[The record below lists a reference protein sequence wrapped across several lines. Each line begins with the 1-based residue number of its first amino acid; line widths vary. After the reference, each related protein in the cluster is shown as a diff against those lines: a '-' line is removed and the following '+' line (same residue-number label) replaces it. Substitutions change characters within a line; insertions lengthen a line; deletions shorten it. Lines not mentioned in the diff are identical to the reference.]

1 MTIDI
6 NSVVSLNYKLSNHT
20 TGEKIEE
27 TTTENPMV
35 FLYGVGQLMPE
46 FEDNLHGKKVGDAFD
61 FSIVADNAY
70 GQHSEDNIVM
80 IPLNVFQDESGKI
93 NEDEIR
99 VGAIVPM
106 SDNEGNHMRGQ
117 IKDINSEFVKMD
129 FNHPLAGQDLHFSGE
144 ILDVRKATADELA
157 HGHVHGP
164 GGHHH

>member
-6 NSVVSLNYKLSNHT
+6 NSVVSLNYKLSNHQ

-27 TTTENPMV
+27 TTTDNPMV
-35 FLYGVGQLMPE
+35 FLYGVGSLMPE
-46 FEDNLHGKKVGDAFD
+46 FEDNLHGKKSGDTFE
-61 FSIVADNAY
+61 FSILADNAY

-80 IPLNVFQDESGKI
+80 IPLHVFQDESGNV
-93 NEDEIR
+93 NENEIR
-99 VGAIVPM
+99 VGAVVPM

-117 IKDINSEFVKMD
+117 IREMTSDFVKMD
-129 FNHPLAGQDLHFSGE
+129 FNHPLAGQDLHFTGE
-144 ILDVRKATADELA
+144 ILAIRPATEDELA